1 MRVTVR
7 LFGPQARLAGRR
19 QLLVEL
25 EGDAPTAGEVRAE
38 LGRVEPRL
46 RPSLAHSRLA
56 INHSFASDT
65 QRVSAA
71 DELALI
77 GMLGGG

>member
-1 MRVTVR
+1 MTVR
-7 LFGPQARLAGRR
+7 LFGPQAQLAGRR
-19 QLLVEL
+19 QLVLEL
-25 EGDAPTAGEVRAE
+25 ATEAPTAGDVRAE
-38 LGRVEPRL
+38 LGRVEPKL
-46 RPSLAHSRLA
+46 ASSLAHSRLA

-65 QRVSAA
+65 QPISAE

>member
-1 MRVTVR
+1 VRVTVR

-19 QLLVEL
+19 QLVVEL
-25 EGDAPTAGEVRAE
+25 VGDAPTAGDVRAE

-46 RPSLAHSRLA
+46 TPSLAHSRLA
-56 INHSFASDT
+56 INYSFASDA
-65 QRVSAA
+65 QRILAE